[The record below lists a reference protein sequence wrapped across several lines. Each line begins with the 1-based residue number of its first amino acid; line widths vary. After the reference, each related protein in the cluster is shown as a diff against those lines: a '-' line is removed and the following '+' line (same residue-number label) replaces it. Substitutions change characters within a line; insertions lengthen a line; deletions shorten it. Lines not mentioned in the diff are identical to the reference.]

1 MVLSILFTFLLFA
14 RFSTPTRAADVPLV
28 QLGNTTVTGSAFL
41 NLEFYGGIPYAE
53 PPVGNL
59 MFKPPVPLRGLS
71 SPTFDGSHFGADCL
85 QPGESA
91 SSEDC
96 LTINVFKPAGLTKD
110 VKLPVLAFIHGGG
123 YIAASS
129 AKFNATAI
137 VAQSISRGT
146 PIIYVS
152 FNYRLGP
159 LGFPPGREAAASNA
173 LNLGLK
179 DQLVALQWIQDNIAV
194 FNGDNSKVT
203 VFGESAGAMSI
214 AAHQLNPNFKNL
226 ARAVILESG
235 GAASGHLFPPSRGQ
249 VDWDNFVSA
258 VPECAKCKENAFSC
272 LRRANSSDLRN
283 AIATLWPQS
292 KEGYPFVPVLDG
304 PHGLLPELPSGLIA
318 KGRFARLPFITGANL
333 DEGTFLTPPTVNSTA
348 DVEAVLMSNY
358 TTPTVPS
365 RQLKAA
371 ISELMKLYPD
381 NPALGSPF
389 NTGNETF
396 SLSPQ
401 WKRLSAIVGD
411 IWFHSQ
417 RRALMQ
423 AATKFGVKTYGYL
436 LTDPGAPS
444 IGEPTIGP
452 TANPAALGVTHTADL
467 LYIFGLNAAFGR
479 PESAQKLGVQM
490 IDYWVSFTNSLDP
503 NDGRGSARPMWSQY
517 SSKNQKII
525 ELTSVNMTMIPDNY
539 RERQIDFINSHAA
552 VFSH

>member
-1 MVLSILFTFLLFA
+1 MVLSILFTFFLFA
-14 RFSTPTRAADVPLV
+14 KFSTPAKATDVPIV
-28 QLGNTTVTGSAFL
+28 QLGTTTLTGSAFL

-53 PPVGNL
+53 PPVGDL

-71 SPTFDGSHFGADCL
+71 SPTFDASHFGADCL
-85 QPGESA
+85 QPGEPA

-123 YIAASS
+123 YIAASA

-137 VAQSISRGT
+137 MEQSISRGT

-159 LGFPPGREAAASNA
+159 LGFPTGREAAASNA

-214 AAHQLNPNFKNL
+214 AAHQLNPNFTNL
-226 ARAVILESG
+226 ARAMILESG

-249 VDWDNFVSA
+249 VDWDNFVNA
-258 VPECAKCKENAFSC
+258 VPD
-272 LRRANSSDLRN
+272 DLRN
-283 AIATLWPQS
+283 AIGTFWGQS

-304 PHGLLPELPSGLIA
+304 PGGLLPELPSGLIA
-318 KGRFARLPFITGANL
+318 KGKFARLPFITGANL

-358 TTPTVPS
+358 TTPTIPS
-365 RQLKAA
+365 TQLKAA
-371 ISELMKLYPD
+371 ICELMKLYPD

-389 NTGNETF
+389 NTGNATF

-401 WKRLSAIVGD
+401 WKRLTAIVGD

-423 AATKFGVKTYGYL
+423 AAAKFGVKNYGYL
-436 LTDPGAPS
+436 LTDPGAPA

-452 TANPAALGVTHTADL
+452 TGNPAALGVSHTADL

-479 PESAQKLGVQM
+479 PASAQALGVQM
-490 IDYWVSFTNSLDP
+490 IDYWVSFANNLDP

-517 SSKNQKII
+517 SSNNQKII
-525 ELTSVNMTMIPDNY
+525 ELTSVNMSMIPDNY
-539 RERQIDFINSHAA
+539 REGQIDFINSHAA